1 MAKATTGAQVLGSEP
16 AIEELIAEWK
26 RSMKEG
32 KDPFIIIP
40 NGWDTPGEGRRKAG
54 NKKIL
59 EAKQKRAQADAEKD
73 VFKRKQLV
81 EEADKL
87 AAEGR
92 KMGGSI
98 SREIDLELA
107 QNIVANERILDARTA
122 WLTADKRGDEV
133 GKRKAEQEAR
143 DARKA
148 GGTIPNCD
156 LDEMKRMIGNQMIL
170 SSKIMWA
177 EGHKDQDAAK
187 KEQAEKLAAKG
198 RAMGGTITSDDDLED
213 AQQMVANEMI
223 WGAKQIWDDAQK
235 TGGDASGAV
244 ASAKYAREK
253 MGANITIDHSTEE
266 AGRVVADNRSHA
278 ASKYSNS
285 KGRAWNGMYNKADW
299 ENQAEQLYEQAG
311 KPGGDKWAQDQLLL
325 AEKILYGPP
334 KEAESAK
341 QKFDEA
347 MRLVKETPASS
358 GAVDQGYDTSGN
370 QNQNPNDVYNH
381 AKKLVGEI
389 NSIDK
394 TKFEK
399 GVLEKFVENYAKNK
413 EIYERISKKTDI
425 PPQLIAA
432 FHYREATLDFGAYLH
447 NGDKLGKPTVN
458 YPAGKFFE
466 DFEEAA
472 VDALKDKKAVQKK
485 YHINAKT
492 NDLIALLAYAEEYN
506 GLGNFNNNRVS
517 SYVYSGTNVY
527 KGGQYVEDHVYS
539 SSAFDRRPGIYVLL
553 KALEHSLPH
562 NVKPSNPVD
571 TKKTEQKKGEVKFES
586 NVKSAKVIIDQDSIL
601 NQDAVYIPNVQNFP
615 LYRQGDERYA
625 SEVLGGK
632 YKMADSGC
640 TTTSL
645 AAVNTWK
652 TYGKWKDGI
661 EPHPGI
667 YKKTVKYTE
676 NGDFIWGSVKLPGP
690 GHVKSNGSDSEFIS
704 IVKKSIDKGNPIL
717 FAVNGGAHWMIIV
730 GYKTKGEIII
740 FDPADG
746 NIGTLAQLNKNHN
759 YKTINRYLELQ

>member
-59 EAKQKRAQADAEKD
+59 EAKQKRAKADAEKD

-133 GKRKAEQEAR
+133 GRRKAEQEAR
-143 DARKA
+143 EARKA

-253 MGANITIDHSTEE
+253 MGATITIDHSTEE
-266 AGRVVADNRSHA
+266 AGKVVADNRSHA

-347 MRLVKETPASS
+347 MKQKLEEAAKPNATQGATKNRAQTGGYEKFLELLAYHESRGFDDPYKAVNRANYLGRYQMGEYALMDAGFYKGDNNPSKNDFVGEWTEKAKNYGVTDRESFLNNPKAQEIAIRDYHKKQWDYLEKYSKYIGKEVKGVTITAS
-358 GAVDQGYDTSGN
+358 GLLAGV
-370 QNQNPNDVYNH
+370 H
-381 AKKLVGEI
+381 LVGP
-389 NSIDK
+389 DA
-394 TKFEK
+394 
-399 GVLEKFVENYAKNK
+399 V
-413 EIYERISKKTDI
+413 R
-425 PPQLIAA
+425 
-432 FHYREATLDFGAYLH
+432 
-447 NGDKLGKPTVN
+447 
-458 YPAGKFFE
+458 KFFE
-466 DFEEAA
+466 
-472 VDALKDKKAVQKK
+472 
-485 YHINAKT
+485 T
-492 NDLIALLAYAEEYN
+492 
-506 GLGNFNNNRVS
+506 
-517 SYVYSGTNVY
+517 
-527 KGGQYVEDHVYS
+527 
-539 SSAFDRRPGIYVLL
+539 
-553 KALEHSLPH
+553 
-562 NVKPSNPVD
+562 
-571 TKKTEQKKGEVKFES
+571 
-586 NVKSAKVIIDQDSIL
+586 DQI
-601 NQDAVYIPNVQNFP
+601 
-615 LYRQGDERYA
+615 
-625 SEVLGGK
+625 
-632 YKMADSGC
+632 
-640 TTTSL
+640 
-645 AAVNTWK
+645 
-652 TYGKWKDGI
+652 
-661 EPHPGI
+661 
-667 YKKTVKYTE
+667 
-676 NGDFIWGSVKLPGP
+676 
-690 GHVKSNGSDSEFIS
+690 
-704 IVKKSIDKGNPIL
+704 
-717 FAVNGGAHWMIIV
+717 
-730 GYKTKGEIII
+730 
-740 FDPADG
+740 PADG
-746 NIGTLAQLNKNHN
+746 NKTPITTYMKDMGGISLKDLLGHDPDLNKLSQPSKTDSQKVTVIGNKGKEQYHVNESEVPKKLIDMKKQDLSDTHIKLTLVSKSPFVRQASFDALVRLAADYYKATGEGISITSLYRENDPDWHGTGYAIDIQTVHASIKGKDGLLRFPEGSKEKKNLEILIMCAIENGFNGIGHSDIDVINKVKTTSVVKEKSIYFFSDNNH
-759 YKTINRYLELQ
+759 KHHVHLSFVQ

>member
-54 NKKIL
+54 NQKIL
-59 EAKQKRAQADAEKD
+59 EAKQKRAKADAEKD

-107 QNIVANERILDARTA
+107 RNIVANERILDARTA

-133 GKRKAEQEAR
+133 GKRRAEQEAR

-170 SSKIMWA
+170 TSKIMWA

-198 RAMGGTITSDDDLED
+198 RAMGGTITSDDDLKD
-213 AQQMVANEMI
+213 AQRMVANEMI

-253 MGANITIDHSTEE
+253 MGATLTIDHSTEE
-266 AGRVVADNRSHA
+266 AGRVVVDNRGHA

-311 KPGGDKWAQDQLLL
+311 KPGGDKLAQDQLLL

-334 KEAESAK
+334 KEAEWAK

-347 MRLVKETPASS
+347 
-358 GAVDQGYDTSGN
+358 
-370 QNQNPNDVYNH
+370 
-381 AKKLVGEI
+381 KKLVGETSEEISDPISQGKGYDSSGTQNPDPGPIYNHAKEMVSKI
-389 NSIDK
+389 NKIDQN
-394 TKFEK
+394 KFGKE
-399 GVLEKFVENYAKNK
+399 LQKFAEIYKKNVDL
-413 EIYERISKKTDI
+413 YERISKKTGV

-432 FHYREATLDFGAYLH
+432 IHYREASCDFSAYLH
-447 NGDKLGKPTVN
+447 NGEKLGKVTKKVPK
-458 YPAGKFFE
+458 GKFFT

-472 VDALKDKKAVQKK
+472 VDAILDKKDLIKF
-485 YHINAKT
+485 YHLSAT
-492 NDLIALLAYAEEYN
+492 SNDLVAMMAYAEMYN
-506 GLGNFNNNRVS
+506 GKGYLNNGHVS
-517 SYVYSGTNVY
+517 PYAYSGTNLYSKGKYVKDGVY
-527 KGGQYVEDHVYS
+527 DSNVV
-539 SSAFDRRPGIYVLL
+539 DRQPGIYILL
-553 KALEHSLPH
+553 KAI
-562 NVKPSNPVD
+562 
-571 TKKTEQKKGEVKFES
+571 ES
-586 NVKSAKVIIDQDSIL
+586 ASGSTGNGSSG
-601 NQDAVYIPNVQNFP
+601 VQNQPSKPTPKSTPTPTSPGNHMIKGVPAVDQIPFS
-615 LYRQGDERYA
+615 A
-625 SEVLGGK
+625 
-632 YKMADSGC
+632 SGC
-640 TTTSL
+640 AIASFTMVANFYGADTDFNSVSKKY
-645 AAVNTWK
+645 APGNAMDFPRASKAVNLS
-652 TYGKWKDGI
+652 YQRYDVGKSFTKNDVYRHI
-661 EPHPGI
+661 RA
-667 YKKTVKYTE
+667 
-676 NGDFIWGSVKLPGP
+676 
-690 GHVKSNGSDSEFIS
+690 
-704 IVKKSIDKGNPIL
+704 SIDKGLPCIVSSNGHDRKGEESTH
-717 FAVNGGAHWMIIV
+717 FAVVIGYTNEGNKDSDIIIIDPWGGVQTTLDHMQI
-730 GYKTKGEIII
+730 YKSKGEIKSIRE
-740 FDPADG
+740 FKP
-746 NIGTLAQLNKNHN
+746 K
-759 YKTINRYLELQ
+759 

>member
-143 DARKA
+143 EARKA

-177 EGHKDQDAAK
+177 EAHKDQDVAK

-213 AQQMVANEMI
+213 AQRMVANEMI

-253 MGANITIDHSTEE
+253 MGANITIDHSTKE

-285 KGRAWNGMYNKADW
+285 KGRAWNGMYNKVDW

-347 MRLVKETPASS
+347 MKPVGETSEETSDPISQ
-358 GAVDQGYDTSGN
+358 GKGYDTSGTLLA
-370 QNQNPNDVYNH
+370 NPTDLYKNS
-381 AKKLVGEI
+381 ARLVSQI
-389 NSIDK
+389 QSID
-394 TKFEK
+394 EK
-399 GVLEKFVENYAKNK
+399 RFGKILKRFVDHYKNNR
-413 EIYERISKKTDI
+413 EIYERISSKTNI

-432 FHYREATLDFGAYLH
+432 IHYREITSLSFGVYLH
-447 NGDKLGKPTVN
+447 NGDPLGKPTVHV
-458 YPAGKFFE
+458 PKGKFFKE
-466 DFEEAA
+466 FDEAA
-472 VDALKDKKAVQKK
+472 VDALKDKQAIQKK
-485 YHINAKT
+485 YNITAKT
-492 NDLIALLAYAEEYN
+492 NDLIALLAFAEEYN
-506 GLGNFNNNRVS
+506 GTGYFNYRNIAS
-517 SYVYSGTNVY
+517 PYAFSGTNVY
-527 KGGQYVEDHVYS
+527 KKGKYASDGVYDPNLVDEQ
-539 SSAFDRRPGIYVLL
+539 AGVYILL
-553 KALEHSLPH
+553 KALETELGVCGEPTVKKLPVSSSPAKPPSGTNPLSSQNPNIEH
-562 NVKPSNPVD
+562 FVKGVLPVDQNKFSFSGCAIASFTMVANFHGAKTDFKTVSNRYAPEGDLDFQKASDAFNLSYHRYNVSKSFTKSDVYRHIKQSVDNKLPCVVSSDGIDSKGKPSTHFAVVIGYTND
-571 TKKTEQKKGEVKFES
+571 GLTD
-586 NVKSAKVIIDQDSIL
+586 ADIIIID
-601 NQDAVYIPNVQNFP
+601 PFGGVQRT
-615 LYRQGDERYA
+615 LD
-625 SEVLGGK
+625 
-632 YKMADSGC
+632 KM
-640 TTTSL
+640 
-645 AAVNTWK
+645 
-652 TYGKWKDGI
+652 
-661 EPHPGI
+661 EI
-667 YKKTVKYTE
+667 YKNKGK
-676 NGDFIWGSVKLPGP
+676 ILSVREF
-690 GHVKSNGSDSEFIS
+690 KS
-704 IVKKSIDKGNPIL
+704 K
-717 FAVNGGAHWMIIV
+717 
-730 GYKTKGEIII
+730 
-740 FDPADG
+740 
-746 NIGTLAQLNKNHN
+746 
-759 YKTINRYLELQ
+759 

>member
-59 EAKQKRAQADAEKD
+59 EAKQKRAKADAEKD

-92 KMGGSI
+92 GMGGSI

-122 WLTADKRGDEV
+122 WLAADKRGDEV
-133 GKRKAEQEAR
+133 GKRRAEQEAR

-177 EGHKDQDAAK
+177 EAHKDQDAAK

-198 RAMGGTITSDDDLED
+198 RAMGGTITTDDDLED

-253 MGANITIDHSTEE
+253 MGATITIDHSTEE

-278 ASKYSNS
+278 VSKYSNS

-347 MRLVKETPASS
+347 MKQKLEEAEKPNV
-358 GAVDQGYDTSGN
+358 VSGN
-370 QNQNPNDVYNH
+370 GETTVALDSPAREGGNPSYS
-381 AKKLVGEI
+381 EI
-389 NSIDK
+389 IDYITIK
-394 TKFEK
+394 S
-399 GVLEKFVENYAKNK
+399 K
-413 EIYERISKKTDI
+413 EMGLPTDI
-425 PPQLIAA
+425 ALAIAWTESKMTQ
-432 FHYREATLDFGAYLH
+432 FT
-447 NGDKLGKPTVN
+447 
-458 YPAGKFFE
+458 
-466 DFEEAA
+466 
-472 VDALKDKKAVQKK
+472 KDGQC
-485 YHINAKT
+485 
-492 NDLIALLAYAEEYN
+492 
-506 GLGNFNNNRVS
+506 
-517 SYVYSGTNVY
+517 Y
-527 KGGQYVEDHVYS
+527 KGENKVDGKVVSTDWGIMQLNDKAWGDTYD
-539 SSAFDRRPGIYVLL
+539 FDKIKKDWKYNIDCGLKVALNRYK
-553 KALEHSLPH
+553 KALELGEENIPRATYSGYNTWSNLSRYRKEKDERDTRFWEYYNAKPWKNKVTFSSQLPNGKTNGGETPVQSTTEDLAAKQRMELVNFSKKFVGKIPYCLDSKISTISNLDPDNPPKYMDCSDFTSSLY
-562 NVKPSNPVD
+562 
-571 TKKTEQKKGEVKFES
+571 KTLFNCDIGLNTSKQQFVGTEVS
-586 NVKSAKVIIDQDSIL
+586 LDSIL
-601 NQDAVYIPNVQNFP
+601 PGDLILFDWPNSKGKRNGQPDHVGMYIGNNEFIHETGSNQDPTKLDDPKQNVKIHNLNTNWGHPYGIIKENILTIRRVIPP
-615 LYRQGDERYA
+615 
-625 SEVLGGK
+625 
-632 YKMADSGC
+632 
-640 TTTSL
+640 
-645 AAVNTWK
+645 
-652 TYGKWKDGI
+652 
-661 EPHPGI
+661 
-667 YKKTVKYTE
+667 
-676 NGDFIWGSVKLPGP
+676 
-690 GHVKSNGSDSEFIS
+690 
-704 IVKKSIDKGNPIL
+704 KGL
-717 FAVNGGAHWMIIV
+717 
-730 GYKTKGEIII
+730 
-740 FDPADG
+740 
-746 NIGTLAQLNKNHN
+746 KN
-759 YKTINRYLELQ
+759 